1 MNDGSYEID
10 ILRPHLVDC
19 AYLLVQAVVPTL
31 TLAEWQQTVKSFL
44 KLEKVVTATDRQG
57 VVRGL
62 CIYCIRD
69 HEVVGKLL
77 DVPFLVAASAADDEG
92 VARALL
98 NHVKAV
104 ANSARCASI
113 RIWTLEPDNWRRMR
127 DPAFFSR
134 WDHGLIMG

>member
-1 MNDGSYEID
+1 MNGYYEID
-10 ILRPHLVDC
+10 ILRPHLVDR

-44 KLEKVVTATDRQG
+44 KQEKVVTVADGEG

-69 HEVVGKLL
+69 LEVVGKIL
-77 DVPFLVAASAADDEG
+77 DVPFLVPISAADQEG

-98 NHVKAV
+98 KHVMDV
-104 ANSARCASI
+104 ASSAQCTSI
-113 RIWTLEPDNWRRMR
+113 RIWTLEPENWRRMR
-127 DPAFFSR
+127 DPAFFTR